1 MGHHGC
7 AGADR
12 EIQPGQQSQ
21 LMMQASPVTE
31 QIGWVG
37 GQEEEGTLSVVMP
50 LTTGGQTIVGDTQG
64 RLDHAGSPRWQ
75 TGRQGWAAALGDQD
89 ASN

>member
-1 MGHHGC
+1 MKE
-7 AGADR
+7 AYGADR
-12 EIQPGQQSQ
+12 EIQPGQKSQ
-21 LMMQASPVTE
+21 LMMSASLVTE

-50 LTTGGQTIVGDTQG
+50 LTTGRQTIVGDKQG
-64 RLDHAGSPRWQ
+64 KLDHTGSPPWQ
-75 TGRQGWAAALGDQD
+75 TSRQGWAATLGNQV